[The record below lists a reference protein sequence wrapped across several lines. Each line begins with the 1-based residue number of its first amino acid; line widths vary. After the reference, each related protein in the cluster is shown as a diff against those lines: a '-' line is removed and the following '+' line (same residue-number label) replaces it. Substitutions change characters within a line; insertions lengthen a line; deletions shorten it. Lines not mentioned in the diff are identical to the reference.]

1 LFQQRR
7 DAAQNTAV
15 EAVGKNRLQTV
26 AHFDPTAAVLDGEEQ
41 HDPFVL
47 AALTDTPLAEKRIA
61 DIFDL
66 LAIQGLERNQSHLH
80 AGGLFHLPGVG
91 FQLRSRLRIQDTSEV
106 ADVALRLERFEI
118 EGKQRG
124 RKDA

>member
-15 EAVGKNRLQTV
+15 EAVGKNRLQPV
-26 AHFDPTAAVLDGEEQ
+26 AHFDALAMVLDGEEQ

-47 AALTDTPLAEKRIA
+47 TAFTHAPLAEKRIA

-66 LAIQGLERNQSHLH
+66 LAIQGLKRNQSHLH
-80 AGGLFHLPGVG
+80 ARGLFHLAGVG
-91 FQLRSRLRIQDTSEV
+91 FQLRSRLRIQDISEV
-106 ADVALRLERFEI
+106 AYVALRLERFEI

-124 RKDA
+124 RKGA